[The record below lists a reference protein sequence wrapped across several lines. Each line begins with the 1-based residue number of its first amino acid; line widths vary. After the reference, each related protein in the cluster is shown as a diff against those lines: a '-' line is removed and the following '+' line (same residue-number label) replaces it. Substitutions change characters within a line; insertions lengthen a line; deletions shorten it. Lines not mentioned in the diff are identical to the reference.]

1 MNGRRLRWR
10 KAMKIVPRHFDV
22 VIVAHHAA
30 GCPHIRGTITIHF
43 KISPQRGTQNAM
55 FPWNQFV
62 LLYERGTM
70 SFRDFHKSI
79 FIINAEIVIIMLPCF
94 PASLLPCFP
103 ASLLPCFPASL
114 LPKLPSKASTNLGVI
129 QTLLYSSE
137 IVGRSKHDFPIN
149 LRPCCNEGQ

>member
-1 MNGRRLRWR
+1 
-10 KAMKIVPRHFDV
+10 MKIVPRHFDV

-94 PASLLPCFP
+94 PASLLP
-103 ASLLPCFPASL
+103 
-114 LPKLPSKASTNLGVI
+114 KLPSKASTNLGVI